1 MNPNLPMNA
10 AAGLTRRP
18 LLMRA
23 LLLLVLLMQY
33 AAVTHA
39 AAHHLFDTPLHAET
53 AQCDGFHLQQSWGQP
68 SAPAGC
74 VSDTAR
80 GELAVVAT
88 LAVPP
93 RSPAAAFQPRAPP
106 RLS

>member
-1 MNPNLPMNA
+1 MNA

-18 LLMRA
+18 LLIQA

-53 AQCDGFHLQQSWGQP
+53 AQCDGFHLQHSYGQP
-68 SAPAGC
+68 AAPAGC
-74 VSDTAR
+74 VPDAGHSEPA
-80 GELAVVAT
+80 VAT
-88 LAVPP
+88 VATPV
-93 RSPAAAFQPRAPP
+93 RSPAVAFQPRAPP
-106 RLS
+106 HLS

>member
-1 MNPNLPMNA
+1 MNA

-18 LLMRA
+18 LLIRA

-74 VSDTAR
+74 MAD
-80 GELAVVAT
+80 VAASERAGVTT
-88 LAVPP
+88 LATPV
-93 RSPAAAFQPRAPP
+93 RSPAVAFQPRAPP
-106 RLS
+106 YLS